1 MDIGQFLDLKP
12 QWAMEPALYIVR
24 QEATENPNAHRCGAS
39 GTQLFSG
46 TDLPYGSDRASS
58 TGLLSRMNMYANYWL
73 PVKGKI
79 FAALRVKRALVAEV
93 GKDRIGQDVTGGNYN
108 IDRGN
113 NTLVLTREKEFHQEL
128 DRRGLRWQKDKR
140 NELFVPKKNTQELIA
155 AMRTIRG
162 ENMYLM
168 FPDAI
173 LEDSNYRGGARR
185 DIIKIRETTSRN
197 VPDRTAR
204 VPSITIRL
212 SKDSLDQLRSGN
224 PSMFSRLMSLVKA
237 YDTEVKDKKP
247 ESQIKV
253 GMKGSDIEKLKTA
266 VASGV
271 TPIKGLNALFKP
283 RRSARLAELNDD
295 ITETTTPV

>member
-1 MDIGQFLDLKP
+1 MKP
-12 QWAMEPALYIVR
+12 SWANEPALYIVR

-39 GTQLFSG
+39 GTHLFTGS
-46 TDLPYGSDRASS
+46 DMPYGADRAST
-58 TGLLSRMNMYANYWL
+58 TGLLSRMNMYVNYWL

-93 GKDRIGQDVTGGNYN
+93 GKDRIGEDVQGSNYN

-128 DRRGLRWQKDKR
+128 DRRGYRWQKDKR

-168 FPDAI
+168 FPDTI
-173 LEDSNYRGGARR
+173 LEDSNYRGGARAE
-185 DIIKIRETTSRN
+185 IIKIRETASRN
-197 VPDRTAR
+197 VPDRMAR
-204 VPSITIRL
+204 IPSITIRL

-224 PSMFSRLMSLVKA
+224 PSMFSRLVSLLKA
-237 YDTEVKDKKP
+237 YDTEVKNKTP
-247 ESQIKV
+247 ESEIDV
-253 GMKGSDIEKLKTA
+253 EMSRSDIEKVKKAANSGTLPVHSLK
-266 VASGV
+266 
-271 TPIKGLNALFKP
+271 ALFKP
-283 RRSARLAELNDD
+283 RRSVRLAESNDD
-295 ITETTTPV
+295 RTETTVPL